1 MIQKDKEDMFMKDER
16 TELRE
21 RRTASTKTYE
31 NPDHSFTKEIYLS
44 PVHYQTEDGN
54 WEEMDDTLTDVETRS
69 ETGNAAEKT
78 QKKAADAS
86 AFINRKGR
94 WQASFA
100 AYADSES
107 AITIKDGAH
116 TIAWHLE
123 QAAPSEACRKDTQVL
138 VYPEILPGID
148 AEYHTAGQAV
158 KENLIL
164 KGAAQV
170 PEQFSFLYHA
180 EGLSVLQHGNQV
192 TFEDADGKEV
202 FCFTAPL
209 MLDMAGSRSEQLAL
223 HLEEEVAEHT
233 WRITLTPDH
242 SWLRDASRI
251 YPVTVD
257 PITTSSL
264 KREEIEDAHVDNLN
278 YGTNYQN
285 SIYLKTM
292 GGDNIQRSFL
302 KFRLPELKTGDM
314 LIGAHLMM
322 VSLAEDKKSRT
333 VEVHRVKQS
342 WSSATLDWNNR
353 PTCDETIE
361 DRLTYTGDEI
371 KYVTLDITNLV
382 KNWYINGGNYGLMVK
397 DAYEFSGYTEFLS
410 SDCHD
415 GFKEMRPHI
424 SLTYMNYSGL
434 EDYWSYHSQDAGR
447 AGAVHVNDCNGN
459 LILIRSDM
467 ATGGS
472 RMPMSIAHVYNTNDR
487 TEDVGYGYGFRLNY
501 HQTIAKKTIGTTD
514 YYEYVDADGT
524 KCYFYYDKEKKE
536 WKDELGKELT
546 LKVNGDTSREPYVI
560 EGKDHS
566 RMVFGR
572 AGHLIHIID
581 QNANQITVTF
591 GKGDGKITAVTDGAG
606 RVAKLAY
613 FTDADGKQT
622 RVKTLTA
629 PDGRV
634 WSFAYTDGKLTAVT
648 DPDGK
653 KSTYAY
659 DTRKM
664 LTSVKNFDGYELRY
678 TYDTRNPYRVKKIA
692 EYAGETAGK
701 SLALTYGYNS
711 TKFTDNK
718 GRKEI
723 YRFDNNGTLTH
734 IHDGYG
740 HALGARFN
748 RSGSHV
754 NCLENTTK
762 LQSNIVQL
770 LKDPIIQAATCGWK
784 SSATDHDVMKMTVNT
799 NVDYVKT
806 GTRSLCVTGSD
817 KTAVGM
823 WYQDVTVK
831 KGQSY
836 TFSMHTRLDKTDM
849 ADDGFACLRVRY
861 EDKDGNAVNTD
872 SEHLTAA
879 TSGFVRLA
887 ATVTVPEDAKT
898 DVLRVYLF
906 SRHIKGSFYGDMA
919 QLEPGGTPNRCNLVD
934 NGDFHLGT
942 ISGFAGNGLT
952 RMDGL
957 TTVGASVYR
966 PVQAASMVVTDT
978 AAFQRYPDGDEQ
990 YLLERLKKFTHVSVL
1005 GRRNDSSGTMWYQV
1019 KVKDGRIGYIRAAST
1034 VSFAAGGDGIR
1045 EGIVAVAGAIVR
1057 ASYSDNAQPVLE
1069 ALNRGTRVG
1078 ICDTKTDANGK
1089 KWVRIGV
1096 SSGTSERHIGY
1107 VPEESVMYVAMNYA
1121 YAKVKT
1127 AGNLRLEPKS
1137 SAASA
1142 GAKAAGDGLVL
1153 RGVVFR
1159 NDGSTWYGVQVGQQM
1174 AYYPLTRLNVT
1185 TEVRYD
1191 SIKTTSVKEKITGL
1205 DTHIYKIQGYP
1216 EKDKK
1221 LTKTLDLCGKNGDTF
1236 MVNAWGRGD
1245 ALPES
1250 TDENRRFGVE
1260 VVFVGKDKDG
1270 KEITDVHYT
1279 NFSPDILDWQF
1290 LSDVY
1295 VAKIEYTSVKVSY
1308 TYCRNA
1314 NLAFFDGLS
1323 LFKEGFGQTFTY
1335 DKDNNIVAVT
1345 DLQNQKQKFEYNDNQ
1360 DMTGVTD
1367 ARGNS
1372 FKYEYDK
1379 NHNVTKGTSAEK
1391 YVLRY
1396 TYDDKGNVLKSAAV
1410 SADDETTGT
1419 WLTRT
1424 MTEDQNHV
1432 ATVKDARGC
1441 QVTYDWDTK
1450 KDLLNSVKD
1459 ARSSTTYYTYDGKTE
1474 HLTSVSKIVK
1484 AKGQDQEV
1492 KVEYGY
1498 SNDHL
1503 TRITHNGFNYGFGY
1517 NEFGKTRLVAV
1528 AGSSIVS
1535 YEYEENNGELLKT
1548 KYANGD
1554 YLRCEYDTQGRLV
1567 KEYYYSAASQK
1578 EQLLHYYVYDR
1589 EGNLYRATDYASGKT
1604 YRMSYDFLDRLMRV
1618 RDEKGNAYQ
1627 YTYDANNNMI
1637 RLRHEADGM
1646 NRTSAYTY
1654 DKDSREIKTTLG
1666 AITRNT
1672 AYDAWGRV
1680 KTQDWKDGENQIF
1693 RVSYEY
1699 PDSGKNIISLPT
1711 AIVNGGSRTE
1721 YTYDNN
1727 GNITSIK
1734 EGGKT
1739 VTYTYDGMNRLTREN
1754 NELLN
1759 KTITYYYDE
1768 GGNLR
1773 EEREYDYT
1781 TESLSGSPKKLTTAV
1796 MDEKWKDK
1804 LLKWGSTEM
1813 TYDACGNMLKKGNTS
1828 FTWTQGRKLSEISN
1842 GKSIRYYYDH
1852 TGARVKKVVDGVT
1865 TEYRMAGSLI
1875 VSERTGDETIW
1886 YQYDSAARLV
1896 AMVVGGVR
1904 YNYVRNAQNDIIGL
1918 IDKTGKRVVSY
1929 KYDSWGKT
1937 ISTTGTLAATIGKKN
1952 PFRYRGYYFDAE
1964 SGMYY
1969 LQSRYYDVEIRRFIS
1984 ADDVG
1989 ILSAEQENLNQYHM
2003 YAYCLNN
2010 PIGRE
2015 DENGYFSLPNWT
2027 KVVVGAVATAAA
2039 VAVTAVVGAS
2049 VAPVIAGVAIS
2060 TAIGGAIGY
2069 LDNGVEGLKDGMAN
2083 GFMIGG
2089 VSAFGGAMISAGTKA
2104 VKTARRGITIGRKM
2118 DRVARAAGL
2127 TDTAIYSDTALW
2139 KPLKASYYNGIKKV
2153 LGQKAA
2159 DLASCFCNKVY
2170 ITTMRN
2176 LGAVIYDSG
2185 LNGAKETGL
2194 FYGMELMVVNGY
2206 KNLVRLLF

>member
-180 EGLSVLQHGNQV
+180 EGLSALQHGSQV
-192 TFEDADGKEV
+192 TFVDADGKEV

-472 RMPMSIAHVYNTNDR
+472 LMPMSIAHVYNTNDR

-546 LKVNGDTSREPYVI
+546 LKVDGDTSREPYVI

-799 NVDYVKT
+799 NADYVKT
-806 GTRSLCVTGSD
+806 GTRSLCVAGSD

-898 DVLRVYLF
+898 DVIRVYLY

-942 ISGFAGNGLT
+942 VSGFSGNGTT

-957 TTVGASVYR
+957 TTIGASVYR

-1127 AGNLRLEPKS
+1127 AGNLRLEPES

-1159 NDGSTWYGVQVGQQM
+1159 NDRSTWYGVQVGRQM

-1250 TDENRRFGVE
+1250 TDKNRRFGVE
-1260 VVFVGKDKDG
+1260 VIFVGKDKDG

-1295 VAKIEYTSVKVSY
+1295 VAKIAYTSVKVSY

-1335 DKDNNIVAVT
+1335 DKDNNIIAVT
-1345 DLQNQKQKFEYNDNQ
+1345 DLQNQKQKFEYNDNL

-1372 FKYEYDK
+1372 FKYEYDD
-1379 NHNVTKGTSAEK
+1379 NHNVLKGTSAEK
-1391 YVLRY
+1391 RILRY

-1410 SADDETTGT
+1410 SPEDETTGT

-1424 MTEDQNHV
+1424 MTDDKNHV

-1441 QVTYDWDTK
+1441 QVIYDWDTK

-1474 HLTSVSKIVK
+1474 RLTSVSKTVK
-1484 AKGQDQEV
+1484 AKGQNQEI

-1498 SNDHL
+1498 SNDRL

-1637 RLRHEADGM
+1637 RLSHEADGT

-1654 DKDSREIKTTLG
+1654 DKDSREIRTTLG

-1711 AIVNGGSRTE
+1711 AVVNGGSRTE

>member
-1 MIQKDKEDMFMKDER
+1 MKDER

-21 RRTASTKTYE
+21 RRAENTKTYE

-54 WEEMDDTLTDVETRS
+54 WEEMDDTLTDVETPS
-69 ETGNAAEKT
+69 ETENAAEKV
-78 QKKAADAS
+78 QKKVADAS
-86 AFINRKGR
+86 AFINCKGR

-100 AYADSES
+100 PYADAASVV
-107 AITIKDGAH
+107 TIKDGAH
-116 TIAWHLE
+116 TISWHLE
-123 QAAPSEACRKDTQVL
+123 QAASSEACRKDTQVL

-180 EGLSVLQHGNQV
+180 EGLSALQHGSQV

-209 MLDMAGSRSEQLAL
+209 MLDMAGSRSEQLTL

-251 YPVTVD
+251 YPVMVD

-264 KREEIEDAHVDNLN
+264 KREEIEDTHVDSLN

-302 KFRLPELKTGDM
+302 KFKLPELKTGDM

-322 VSLAEDKKSRT
+322 VSLAENKKSRT
-333 VEVHRVKQS
+333 IEVHRVKQS

-472 RMPMSIAHVYNTNDR
+472 RMPMSVAHVYNTNDR

-591 GKGDGKITAVTDGAG
+591 GKGDGKITAVTDGVG

-634 WSFAYTDGKLTAVT
+634 WSFAYTDGKLTTVT

-701 SLALTYGYNS
+701 SLSLTYGYNS

-799 NVDYVKT
+799 NADYVKT
-806 GTRSLCVTGSD
+806 GTRSLCVAGSD

-978 AAFQRYPDGDEQ
+978 AAFQRYPDGAEQ

-1019 KVKDGRIGYIRAAST
+1019 KTEDGRIGYIRAAST

-1045 EGIVAVAGAIVR
+1045 EGIVAVAGEVVR
-1057 ASYSDNAQPVLE
+1057 ASYSDSAQPVLE

-1089 KWVRIGV
+1089 KWVRIGI
-1096 SSGTSERHIGY
+1096 SYGKSTRYIGY
-1107 VPEESVMYVAMNYA
+1107 VPEESVMYVGMNEA

-1137 SAASA
+1137 SASSL
-1142 GAKAAGDGLVL
+1142 GAKAAGDGLAL

-1159 NDGSTWYGVQVGQQM
+1159 NDGSKWYGVMSGQKI
-1174 AYYPLTRLNVT
+1174 AYYPLTQLNVT
-1185 TEVRYD
+1185 TEVVYD
-1191 SIKTTSVKEKITGL
+1191 SIKTTSVKEKIAGL
-1205 DTHIYKIQGYP
+1205 DIHVYKIQGFP

-1221 LTKTLDLCGKNGDTF
+1221 LTKTLDLGGKKGDTF

-1295 VAKIEYTSVKVSY
+1295 VAKIAYTSVKVSY

-1323 LFKEGFGQTFTY
+1323 LFKEGFGQTFAY

-1345 DLQNQKQKFEYNDNQ
+1345 DLQNQKQKFEYNDNL

-1372 FKYEYDK
+1372 FKYEYDD
-1379 NHNVTKGTSAEK
+1379 NHNVLKGTSAEK
-1391 YVLRY
+1391 RILRY

-1410 SADDETTGT
+1410 SPEDETTGT

-1424 MTEDQNHV
+1424 MTDDKNHV

-1441 QVTYDWDTK
+1441 QVIYDWDTK

-1474 HLTSVSKIVK
+1474 RLTSVSKTVK
-1484 AKGQDQEV
+1484 AKGQNQEI

-1498 SNDHL
+1498 SNDRL

-1654 DKDSREIKTTLG
+1654 DKDSQEIRTTLG

-1699 PDSGKNIISLPT
+1699 PDSGKNIISLP
-1711 AIVNGGSRTE
+1711 AAVVNGDSRTE

-1781 TESLSGSPKKLTTAV
+1781 TETLSGSPKKLTTAV

-1804 LLKWGSTEM
+1804 LLKWGSTQM
-1813 TYDACGNMLKKGNTS
+1813 TYDACGNMLKKGDTS
-1828 FTWTQGRKLSEISN
+1828 FTWMQGRKLSEISN
-1842 GKSIRYYYDH
+1842 SKSIRYYYDH

-1904 YNYVRNAQNDIIGL
+1904 YNYVRNAQNDITGL

-1984 ADDVG
+1984 ADGIMASVG
-1989 ILSAEQENLNQYHM
+1989 GNIKGSNVFC
-2003 YAYCLNN
+2003 YCFSN
-2010 PIGRE
+2010 PIKTLDLSGKWPKSFRAACE
-2015 DENGYFSLPNWT
+2015 ATVHTIYGFWRMAKTIAGSIKVEAGVGSGIGGSVSANVGYFPVGVSFMAATTDTASFSLANGLET
-2027 KVVVGAVATAAA
+2027 KITTAAS
-2039 VAVTAVVGAS
+2039 AS
-2049 VAPVIAGVAIS
+2049 VSAFDCLS
-2060 TAIGGAIGY
+2060 IGY
-2069 LDNGVEGLKDGMAN
+2069 TEGRQHLYGAENCSCSFWHSTYNEKSSCPAQQKFEGEDNTFSLGVEGYLGLGGKIEVSIDLEELSN
-2083 GFMIGG
+2083 NLLMI
-2089 VSAFGGAMISAGTKA
+2089 
-2104 VKTARRGITIGRKM
+2104 
-2118 DRVARAAGL
+2118 
-2127 TDTAIYSDTALW
+2127 
-2139 KPLKASYYNGIKKV
+2139 YN
-2153 LGQKAA
+2153 
-2159 DLASCFCNKVY
+2159 DC
-2170 ITTMRN
+2170 
-2176 LGAVIYDSG
+2176 
-2185 LNGAKETGL
+2185 
-2194 FYGMELMVVNGY
+2194 MEYN
-2206 KNLVRLLF
+2206 RERFD

>member
-1 MIQKDKEDMFMKDER
+1 MKDER

-21 RRTASTKTYE
+21 RRTENTKTYE

-54 WEEMDDTLTDVETRS
+54 WEEMDDTLTDVETPS
-69 ETGNAAEKT
+69 ETENAAEKV
-78 QKKAADAS
+78 QKKVADAS
-86 AFINRKGR
+86 AFINCKGR

-100 AYADSES
+100 PYADAASVV
-107 AITIKDGAH
+107 TIKDGAH
-116 TIAWHLE
+116 TISWHLE
-123 QAAPSEACRKDTQVL
+123 QAASSEACRKDTQVL

-180 EGLSVLQHGNQV
+180 EGLSALQHGSQV

-209 MLDMAGSRSEQLAL
+209 MLDMAGSRSEQLTL

-251 YPVTVD
+251 YPVMVD

-264 KREEIEDAHVDNLN
+264 KREEIEDTHVDSLN

-302 KFRLPELKTGDM
+302 KFKLPELKTGDM

-322 VSLAEDKKSRT
+322 VSLAENKKSRT
-333 VEVHRVKQS
+333 IEVHRVKQS

-472 RMPMSIAHVYNTNDR
+472 RMPMSVAHVYNTNDR

-591 GKGDGKITAVTDGAG
+591 GKGDGKITAVTDGVG

-634 WSFAYTDGKLTAVT
+634 WSFAYTDGKLTTVT

-701 SLALTYGYNS
+701 SLSLTYGYNS

-799 NVDYVKT
+799 NADYVKT
-806 GTRSLCVTGSD
+806 GTRSLCVAGSD

-978 AAFQRYPDGDEQ
+978 AAFQRYPDGAEQ

-1019 KVKDGRIGYIRAAST
+1019 KTEDGRIGYIRAAST

-1045 EGIVAVAGAIVR
+1045 EGIVAVAGEVVR
-1057 ASYSDNAQPVLE
+1057 ASYSDSAQPVLE

-1089 KWVRIGV
+1089 KWVRIGI
-1096 SSGTSERHIGY
+1096 SYGKSTRYIGY
-1107 VPEESVMYVAMNYA
+1107 VPEESVMYVGMNEA

-1137 SAASA
+1137 SASSL
-1142 GAKAAGDGLVL
+1142 GAKAAGDGLAL

-1159 NDGSTWYGVQVGQQM
+1159 NDGSKWYGVMSGQKI
-1174 AYYPLTRLNVT
+1174 AYYPLTQLNVT
-1185 TEVRYD
+1185 TEVVYD
-1191 SIKTTSVKEKITGL
+1191 SIKTTSVKEKIAGL
-1205 DTHIYKIQGYP
+1205 DIHVYKIQGFP

-1221 LTKTLDLCGKNGDTF
+1221 LTKTLDLGGKKGDTF

-1295 VAKIEYTSVKVSY
+1295 VAKIAYTSVKVSY

-1323 LFKEGFGQTFTY
+1323 LFKEGFGQTFAY

-1345 DLQNQKQKFEYNDNQ
+1345 DLQNQKQKFEYNDNL

-1391 YVLRY
+1391 CVLRY

-1441 QVTYDWDTK
+1441 QSTYAWNTKRDLVT
-1450 KDLLNSVKD
+1450 SIKD
-1459 ARSSTTYYTYDGKTE
+1459 ARSSTTYYMYDDKTKR
-1474 HLTSVSKIVK
+1474 LLSMSKTIK

-1654 DKDSREIKTTLG
+1654 DKDSQEIRTTLG

-1699 PDSGKNIISLPT
+1699 PDSGKNIISLP
-1711 AIVNGGSRTE
+1711 AAVVNGDSRTE

-1781 TESLSGSPKKLTTAV
+1781 TETLSGSPKKLTTAV

-1804 LLKWGSTEM
+1804 LLKWGSTQM
-1813 TYDACGNMLKKGNTS
+1813 TYDACGNMLKKGDTS
-1828 FTWTQGRKLSEISN
+1828 FTWMQGRKLSEISN
-1842 GKSIRYYYDH
+1842 SKSIRYYYDH

-1904 YNYVRNAQNDIIGL
+1904 YNYVRNAQNDITGL

-1984 ADDVG
+1984 ADGIMASVG
-1989 ILSAEQENLNQYHM
+1989 GNIKGSNVFC
-2003 YAYCLNN
+2003 YCFSN
-2010 PIGRE
+2010 PIKTLDLSGKWPKSFRAACE
-2015 DENGYFSLPNWT
+2015 ATVHTIYGFWRMAKTIAGSIKVEAGVGSGIGGSVSANVGYFPVGVSFMAATTDTASFSLANGLET
-2027 KVVVGAVATAAA
+2027 KITTAAS
-2039 VAVTAVVGAS
+2039 AS
-2049 VAPVIAGVAIS
+2049 VSAFDCLS
-2060 TAIGGAIGY
+2060 IGY
-2069 LDNGVEGLKDGMAN
+2069 TEGRQHLYGAENCSCSFWHSTYNEKSSCPAQQKFEGEDNTFSLGVEGYLGLGGKIEVSIDLEELSN
-2083 GFMIGG
+2083 NLLMI
-2089 VSAFGGAMISAGTKA
+2089 
-2104 VKTARRGITIGRKM
+2104 
-2118 DRVARAAGL
+2118 
-2127 TDTAIYSDTALW
+2127 
-2139 KPLKASYYNGIKKV
+2139 YN
-2153 LGQKAA
+2153 
-2159 DLASCFCNKVY
+2159 DC
-2170 ITTMRN
+2170 
-2176 LGAVIYDSG
+2176 
-2185 LNGAKETGL
+2185 
-2194 FYGMELMVVNGY
+2194 MEYN
-2206 KNLVRLLF
+2206 RERFD

>member
-1 MIQKDKEDMFMKDER
+1 MKDER

-21 RRTASTKTYE
+21 RRTENTKTYE

-54 WEEMDDTLTDVETRS
+54 WEEMDDTLTDVETPS
-69 ETGNAAEKT
+69 ETENAAEKV
-78 QKKAADAS
+78 QKKVADAS
-86 AFINRKGR
+86 AFINCKGR

-100 AYADSES
+100 PYADAASVV
-107 AITIKDGAH
+107 TIKDGAH
-116 TIAWHLE
+116 TISWHLE
-123 QAAPSEACRKDTQVL
+123 QAASSEACRKDTQVL

-180 EGLSVLQHGNQV
+180 EGLSALQHGSQV

-209 MLDMAGSRSEQLAL
+209 MLDMAGSRSEQLTL

-251 YPVTVD
+251 YPVMVD

-264 KREEIEDAHVDNLN
+264 KREEIEDTHVDSLN

-302 KFRLPELKTGDM
+302 KFKLPELKTGDM

-322 VSLAEDKKSRT
+322 VSLAENKKSRT
-333 VEVHRVKQS
+333 IEVHRVKQS

-472 RMPMSIAHVYNTNDR
+472 RMPMSVAHVYNTNDR

-591 GKGDGKITAVTDGAG
+591 GKGDGKITAVTDGVG

-634 WSFAYTDGKLTAVT
+634 WSFAYTDGKLTTVT

-701 SLALTYGYNS
+701 SLSLTYGYNS

-799 NVDYVKT
+799 NADYVKT
-806 GTRSLCVTGSD
+806 GTRSLCVAGSD

-978 AAFQRYPDGDEQ
+978 AAFQRYPDGAEQ

-1019 KVKDGRIGYIRAAST
+1019 KTEDGRIGYIRAAST

-1089 KWVRIGV
+1089 KWVRIGG

-1127 AGNLRLEPKS
+1127 DGNLRLEPKP

-1174 AYYPLTRLNVT
+1174 AYYPLTQLNVT

-1250 TDENRRFGVE
+1250 TDKNRRFGVE
-1260 VVFVGKDKDG
+1260 VIFVGKDKDG

-1295 VAKIEYTSVKVSY
+1295 VAKIAYTSVKVSY

-1323 LFKEGFGQTFTY
+1323 LFKEGFGQTFAY

-1345 DLQNQKQKFEYNDNQ
+1345 DLQNQKQKFEYNDNL

-1391 YVLRY
+1391 CVLRY

-1441 QVTYDWDTK
+1441 QSTYAWNTKRDLVT
-1450 KDLLNSVKD
+1450 SIKD
-1459 ARSSTTYYTYDGKTE
+1459 ARSSTTYYMYDDKTKR
-1474 HLTSVSKIVK
+1474 LLSMSKTIK

-1654 DKDSREIKTTLG
+1654 DKDSQEIRTTLG

-1699 PDSGKNIISLPT
+1699 PDSGKNIISLP
-1711 AIVNGGSRTE
+1711 AAVVNGDSRTE

-1781 TESLSGSPKKLTTAV
+1781 TETLSGSPKKLTTAV

-1804 LLKWGSTEM
+1804 LLKWGSTQM
-1813 TYDACGNMLKKGNTS
+1813 TYDACGNMLKKGDTS
-1828 FTWTQGRKLSEISN
+1828 FTWMQGRKLSEISN
-1842 GKSIRYYYDH
+1842 SKSIRYYYDH

-1904 YNYVRNAQNDIIGL
+1904 YNYVRNAQNDITGL

-1984 ADDVG
+1984 ADGIMASVG
-1989 ILSAEQENLNQYHM
+1989 GNIKGSNVFC
-2003 YAYCLNN
+2003 YCFSN
-2010 PIGRE
+2010 PIKTLDLSGKWPKSFRAACE
-2015 DENGYFSLPNWT
+2015 ATVHTIYGFWRMAKTIAGSIKVEAGVGSGIGGSVSANVGYFPVGVSFMAATTDTASFSLANGLET
-2027 KVVVGAVATAAA
+2027 KITTAAS
-2039 VAVTAVVGAS
+2039 AS
-2049 VAPVIAGVAIS
+2049 VSAFDCLS
-2060 TAIGGAIGY
+2060 IGY
-2069 LDNGVEGLKDGMAN
+2069 TEGRQHLYGAENCSCSFWHSTYNEKSSCPAQQKFEGEDNTFSLGVEGYLGLGGKIEVSIDLEELSN
-2083 GFMIGG
+2083 NLLMI
-2089 VSAFGGAMISAGTKA
+2089 
-2104 VKTARRGITIGRKM
+2104 
-2118 DRVARAAGL
+2118 
-2127 TDTAIYSDTALW
+2127 
-2139 KPLKASYYNGIKKV
+2139 YN
-2153 LGQKAA
+2153 
-2159 DLASCFCNKVY
+2159 DC
-2170 ITTMRN
+2170 
-2176 LGAVIYDSG
+2176 
-2185 LNGAKETGL
+2185 
-2194 FYGMELMVVNGY
+2194 MEYN
-2206 KNLVRLLF
+2206 RERFD

>member
-44 PVHYQTEDGN
+44 PVHYQTEDGS
-54 WEEMDDTLTDVETRS
+54 WEEMDDTLADVERPS

-78 QKKAADAS
+78 QKKAVDAS
-86 AFINRKGR
+86 VERAAALWEATDEAEEAGVLNEEKTQGEAAPAFMNRKGR

-107 AITIKDGAH
+107 AITIRDGDH
-116 TIAWHLE
+116 TVSWQLE
-123 QAAPSEACRKDTQVL
+123 QAARSEACRKDDQVL
-138 VYPEILPGID
+138 VYPEIPPGID

-180 EGLSVLQHGNQV
+180 EGLSALQHGSQV
-192 TFEDADGKEV
+192 TFVDADGKEV

-233 WRITLTPDH
+233 WRITLTPNH

-314 LIGAHLMM
+314 LVGAHLMM

-353 PTCDETIE
+353 PTCDETVE

-472 RMPMSIAHVYNTNDR
+472 LMPMSIAHVYNTNDR

-536 WKDELGKELT
+536 WKDELGKEMT

-560 EGKDHS
+560 ESKDHS

-634 WSFAYTDGKLTAVT
+634 WSFAYTDGKLTTVT

-701 SLALTYGYNS
+701 SLSLTYGYNS

-770 LKDPIIQAATCGWK
+770 LKDPVIQAATCGWK

-799 NVDYVKT
+799 NADYVKT
-806 GTRSLCVTGSD
+806 GTRSLCVAGSD

-919 QLEPGGTPNRCNLVD
+919 QLEPGSTPNRCNLVD

-942 ISGFAGNGLT
+942 VSGFAGNGLT

-990 YLLERLKKFTHVSVL
+990 YLLERLKKFTHISVL
-1005 GRRNDSSGTMWYQV
+1005 GIRNDSSGTMWYQV
-1019 KVKDGRIGYIRAAST
+1019 KTEDGRIGYIRAAST

-1045 EGIVAVAGAIVR
+1045 EGIVAVAGEVVR
-1057 ASYSDNAQPVLE
+1057 ASYSDSAQPVLE

-1089 KWVRIGV
+1089 KWVRIGI
-1096 SSGTSERHIGY
+1096 SYGKSTRYIGY
-1107 VPEESVMYVAMNYA
+1107 VPEESVMYVGMNEA

-1137 SAASA
+1137 SASSL
-1142 GAKAAGDGLVL
+1142 GAKAVGDGLAL

-1159 NDGSTWYGVQVGQQM
+1159 KDGSTWYGVMSGQKI
-1174 AYYPLTRLNVT
+1174 AYYPLTQLNVM
-1185 TEVRYD
+1185 TEVVCD
-1191 SIKTTSVKEKITGL
+1191 SIKTTSVKEKIAGL
-1205 DTHIYKIQGYP
+1205 DTHVYKIQGFP

-1221 LTKTLDLCGKNGDTF
+1221 LTKTLDLGGKKGDTF

-1250 TDENRRFGVE
+1250 TDKNRRFGVE
-1260 VVFVGKDKDG
+1260 VIFIGKDKDG

-1323 LFKEGFGQTFTY
+1323 LFKEGFGQTFAY
-1335 DKDNNIVAVT
+1335 DKDNNIIAVT

-1391 YVLRY
+1391 CVLRY

-1410 SADDETTGT
+1410 SPEDETTGT

-1474 HLTSVSKIVK
+1474 HLTSVSKTVK

-1498 SNDHL
+1498 SNDRL

-1711 AIVNGGSRTE
+1711 AVVNGGSRTE

-1739 VTYTYDGMNRLTREN
+1739 ITYTYDGMNRLTREN

-1781 TESLSGSPKKLTTAV
+1781 TEALSGSPKKLTTAV

-1804 LLKWGSTEM
+1804 LLKWGSTQM
-1813 TYDACGNMLKKGNTS
+1813 TYDACGNMLKKGDTS
-1828 FTWTQGRKLSEISN
+1828 FTWTQGRKLSAINN
-1842 GKSIRYYYDH
+1842 GKNIRYYYDH
-1852 TGARVKKVVDGVT
+1852 TGTRVKKVVDGVT

-1929 KYDSWGKT
+1929 KYDNWGKT
-1937 ISTTGTLAATIGKKN
+1937 ISTTGTLAATIGRKN

-1984 ADDVG
+1984 ADNIIVTGTSVEYQNVNLYEYCSDNPVNFQDPSG
-1989 ILSAEQENLNQYHM
+1989 HFILSVLA
-2003 YAYCLNN
+2003 
-2010 PIGRE
+2010 G
-2015 DENGYFSLPNWT
+2015 
-2027 KVVVGAVATAAA
+2027 VGAYFFEAIVSL
-2039 VAVTAVVGAS
+2039 GAS
-2049 VAPVIAGVAIS
+2049 YFFTKAIAGV
-2060 TAIGGAIGY
+2060 
-2069 LDNGVEGLKDGMAN
+2069 
-2083 GFMIGG
+2083 
-2089 VSAFGGAMISAGTKA
+2089 VSEFSRYRKSQKEKRLEEALSR
-2104 VKTARRGITIGRKM
+2104 VITEAQFKQQ
-2118 DRVARAAGL
+2118 
-2127 TDTAIYSDTALW
+2127 
-2139 KPLKASYYNGIKKV
+2139 YNYWT
-2153 LGQKAA
+2153 A
-2159 DLASCFCNKVY
+2159 DLVTVGKKTIIVGGDPLTPEEACLRVSQLKSVICRNEEAAKY
-2170 ITTMRN
+2170 I
-2176 LGAVIYDSG
+2176 I
-2185 LNGAKETGL
+2185 
-2194 FYGMELMVVNGY
+2194 FVNGY
-2206 KNLVRLLF
+2206 VNAIGPEKHGKDFFSHYHPTRNHIGYPSVHIWFFE

>member
-1 MIQKDKEDMFMKDER
+1 MKDER

-21 RRTASTKTYE
+21 RRTENTKTYE

-54 WEEMDDTLTDVETRS
+54 WEEMDDTLTDVETPS
-69 ETGNAAEKT
+69 ETENAAEKV
-78 QKKAADAS
+78 QKKVADAS
-86 AFINRKGR
+86 AFINCKGR

-100 AYADSES
+100 PYADAASVV
-107 AITIKDGAH
+107 TIKDGAH
-116 TIAWHLE
+116 TISWHLE
-123 QAAPSEACRKDTQVL
+123 QAASSEACRKDTQVL

-180 EGLSVLQHGNQV
+180 EGLSALQHGSQV

-209 MLDMAGSRSEQLAL
+209 MLDMAGSRSEQLTL

-251 YPVTVD
+251 YPVMVD

-264 KREEIEDAHVDNLN
+264 KREEIEDTHVDSLN

-302 KFRLPELKTGDM
+302 KFKLPELKTGDM

-322 VSLAEDKKSRT
+322 VSLAENKKSRT
-333 VEVHRVKQS
+333 IEVHRVKQS

-472 RMPMSIAHVYNTNDR
+472 RMPMSVAHVYNTNDR

-591 GKGDGKITAVTDGAG
+591 GKGDGKITAVTDGVG

-634 WSFAYTDGKLTAVT
+634 WSFAYTDGKLTTVT

-701 SLALTYGYNS
+701 SLSLTYGYNS

-799 NVDYVKT
+799 NADYVKT
-806 GTRSLCVTGSD
+806 GTRSLCVAGSD

-978 AAFQRYPDGDEQ
+978 AAFQRYPDGAEQ

-1019 KVKDGRIGYIRAAST
+1019 KTEDGRIGYIRAAST

-1045 EGIVAVAGAIVR
+1045 EGIVAVAGEVVR
-1057 ASYSDNAQPVLE
+1057 ASYSDSAQPVLE

-1089 KWVRIGV
+1089 KWVRIGI
-1096 SSGTSERHIGY
+1096 SYGKSTRYIGY
-1107 VPEESVMYVAMNYA
+1107 VPEESVMYVGMNEA

-1137 SAASA
+1137 SASSL
-1142 GAKAAGDGLVL
+1142 GAKAAGDGLAL

-1159 NDGSTWYGVQVGQQM
+1159 NDGSKWYGVMSGQKI
-1174 AYYPLTRLNVT
+1174 AYYPLTQLNVT
-1185 TEVRYD
+1185 TEVVYD
-1191 SIKTTSVKEKITGL
+1191 SIKTTSVKEKIAGL
-1205 DTHIYKIQGYP
+1205 DIHVYKIQGFP

-1221 LTKTLDLCGKNGDTF
+1221 LTKTLDLGGKKGDTF

-1295 VAKIEYTSVKVSY
+1295 VAKIAYTSVKVSY

-1335 DKDNNIVAVT
+1335 DKDNNIIAVT
-1345 DLQNQKQKFEYNDNQ
+1345 DLQNQKQKFEYNDNL

-1391 YVLRY
+1391 CVLRY

-1441 QVTYDWDTK
+1441 QSTYAWNTKRDLVT
-1450 KDLLNSVKD
+1450 SIKD
-1459 ARSSTTYYTYDGKTE
+1459 ARSSTTYYMYDDKTKR
-1474 HLTSVSKIVK
+1474 LLSMSKTIK

-1654 DKDSREIKTTLG
+1654 DKDSQEIRTTLG

-1699 PDSGKNIISLPT
+1699 PDSGKNIISLP
-1711 AIVNGGSRTE
+1711 AAVVNGDSRTE

-1781 TESLSGSPKKLTTAV
+1781 TETLSGSPKKLTTAV

-1804 LLKWGSTEM
+1804 LLKWGSTQM
-1813 TYDACGNMLKKGNTS
+1813 TYDACGNMLKKGDTS
-1828 FTWTQGRKLSEISN
+1828 FTWMQGRKLSEISN
-1842 GKSIRYYYDH
+1842 SKSIRYYYDH

-1904 YNYVRNAQNDIIGL
+1904 YNYVRNAQNDITGL

-1984 ADDVG
+1984 ADGIMASVG
-1989 ILSAEQENLNQYHM
+1989 GNIKGSNVFC
-2003 YAYCLNN
+2003 YCFSN
-2010 PIGRE
+2010 PIKTLDLSGKWPKSFRAACE
-2015 DENGYFSLPNWT
+2015 ATVHTIYGFWRMAKTIAGSIKVEAGVGSGIGGSVSANVGYFPVGVSFMAATTDTASFSLANGLET
-2027 KVVVGAVATAAA
+2027 KITTAAS
-2039 VAVTAVVGAS
+2039 AS
-2049 VAPVIAGVAIS
+2049 VSAFDCLS
-2060 TAIGGAIGY
+2060 IGY
-2069 LDNGVEGLKDGMAN
+2069 TEGRQHLYGAENCSCSFWHSTYNEKSSCPAQQKFEGEDNTFSLGVEGYLGLGGKIEVSIDLEELSN
-2083 GFMIGG
+2083 NLLMI
-2089 VSAFGGAMISAGTKA
+2089 
-2104 VKTARRGITIGRKM
+2104 
-2118 DRVARAAGL
+2118 
-2127 TDTAIYSDTALW
+2127 
-2139 KPLKASYYNGIKKV
+2139 YN
-2153 LGQKAA
+2153 
-2159 DLASCFCNKVY
+2159 DC
-2170 ITTMRN
+2170 
-2176 LGAVIYDSG
+2176 
-2185 LNGAKETGL
+2185 
-2194 FYGMELMVVNGY
+2194 MEYN
-2206 KNLVRLLF
+2206 RERFD

>member
-1 MIQKDKEDMFMKDER
+1 
-16 TELRE
+16 
-21 RRTASTKTYE
+21 
-31 NPDHSFTKEIYLS
+31 
-44 PVHYQTEDGN
+44 
-54 WEEMDDTLTDVETRS
+54 
-69 ETGNAAEKT
+69 
-78 QKKAADAS
+78 
-86 AFINRKGR
+86 
-94 WQASFA
+94 
-100 AYADSES
+100 
-107 AITIKDGAH
+107 
-116 TIAWHLE
+116 
-123 QAAPSEACRKDTQVL
+123 
-138 VYPEILPGID
+138 
-148 AEYHTAGQAV
+148 
-158 KENLIL
+158 
-164 KGAAQV
+164 
-170 PEQFSFLYHA
+170 
-180 EGLSVLQHGNQV
+180 
-192 TFEDADGKEV
+192 
-202 FCFTAPL
+202 
-209 MLDMAGSRSEQLAL
+209 
-223 HLEEEVAEHT
+223 
-233 WRITLTPDH
+233 
-242 SWLRDASRI
+242 
-251 YPVTVD
+251 
-257 PITTSSL
+257 
-264 KREEIEDAHVDNLN
+264 
-278 YGTNYQN
+278 
-285 SIYLKTM
+285 
-292 GGDNIQRSFL
+292 
-302 KFRLPELKTGDM
+302 
-314 LIGAHLMM
+314 
-322 VSLAEDKKSRT
+322 
-333 VEVHRVKQS
+333 
-342 WSSATLDWNNR
+342 
-353 PTCDETIE
+353 
-361 DRLTYTGDEI
+361 
-371 KYVTLDITNLV
+371 
-382 KNWYINGGNYGLMVK
+382 
-397 DAYEFSGYTEFLS
+397 
-410 SDCHD
+410 
-415 GFKEMRPHI
+415 
-424 SLTYMNYSGL
+424 
-434 EDYWSYHSQDAGR
+434 
-447 AGAVHVNDCNGN
+447 
-459 LILIRSDM
+459 
-467 ATGGS
+467 
-472 RMPMSIAHVYNTNDR
+472 
-487 TEDVGYGYGFRLNY
+487 
-501 HQTIAKKTIGTTD
+501 
-514 YYEYVDADGT
+514 
-524 KCYFYYDKEKKE
+524 
-536 WKDELGKELT
+536 
-546 LKVNGDTSREPYVI
+546 
-560 EGKDHS
+560 
-566 RMVFGR
+566 
-572 AGHLIHIID
+572 
-581 QNANQITVTF
+581 
-591 GKGDGKITAVTDGAG
+591 
-606 RVAKLAY
+606 
-613 FTDADGKQT
+613 
-622 RVKTLTA
+622 
-629 PDGRV
+629 
-634 WSFAYTDGKLTAVT
+634 
-648 DPDGK
+648 
-653 KSTYAY
+653 
-659 DTRKM
+659 M

-701 SLALTYGYNS
+701 SLSLTYGYNS

-799 NVDYVKT
+799 NADYVKT

-978 AAFQRYPDGDEQ
+978 AAFQRYPDGAEQ

-1019 KVKDGRIGYIRAAST
+1019 KTEDGRIGYIRAAST

-1045 EGIVAVAGAIVR
+1045 EGIVAVAGEVVR
-1057 ASYSDNAQPVLE
+1057 SSYSDSSQPVLE

-1089 KWVRIGV
+1089 KWVRIGI
-1096 SSGTSERHIGY
+1096 SYGKSTRYIGY
-1107 VPEESVMYVAMNYA
+1107 VPEESVMYVGMNEA

-1137 SAASA
+1137 SASSL
-1142 GAKAAGDGLVL
+1142 GAKAVGDGLAL

-1159 NDGSTWYGVQVGQQM
+1159 NDGSKWYGVMSGQKI
-1174 AYYPLTRLNVT
+1174 AYYPLTQLNVT
-1185 TEVRYD
+1185 TEVVYD
-1191 SIKTTSVKEKITGL
+1191 SIKTTSVKEKIAGL
-1205 DTHIYKIQGYP
+1205 DIHVYKIQGFP

-1221 LTKTLDLCGKNGDTF
+1221 LTKTLDLGGKKGDTF

-1323 LFKEGFGQTFTY
+1323 LFKEGFGQTFAY

-1372 FKYEYDK
+1372 FKYEYDD

-1391 YVLRY
+1391 RILRY
-1396 TYDDKGNVLKSAAV
+1396 AYDDKGNVVKSAAV
-1410 SADDETTGT
+1410 SAADETTGT

-1441 QVTYDWDTK
+1441 QSTYAWNTKRDLVT
-1450 KDLLNSVKD
+1450 SIKD
-1459 ARSSTTYYTYDGKTE
+1459 ARSSTTYYMYDDKTKR
-1474 HLTSVSKIVK
+1474 LLSMSKTIK

-1498 SNDHL
+1498 SNDRL

-1517 NEFGKTRLVAV
+1517 DEFGKTRLVAV

-1589 EGNLYRATDYASGKT
+1589 EGNLYRATDYASGKM

-1711 AIVNGGSRTE
+1711 AVVNGGSRTE

-1984 ADDVG
+1984 ADGIMASVG
-1989 ILSAEQENLNQYHM
+1989 GNIKGSNVFC
-2003 YAYCLNN
+2003 YCFSN
-2010 PIGRE
+2010 PIKTLDLSGKWPKSFRAACE
-2015 DENGYFSLPNWT
+2015 ATVHTIYGFWRMAKTIAGSIKVEAGVGSGIGGSVSANVGYFPVGVSFMAATTDTASFSLANGLET
-2027 KVVVGAVATAAA
+2027 KITTAAS
-2039 VAVTAVVGAS
+2039 AS
-2049 VAPVIAGVAIS
+2049 VSAFDCLS
-2060 TAIGGAIGY
+2060 IGY
-2069 LDNGVEGLKDGMAN
+2069 TEGRQHLYGAENCSCSFWHSTYNEKSSCPAQQKFEGEDNTFSLGVEGYLGLGGKIEVSIDLEELSN
-2083 GFMIGG
+2083 NLLMI
-2089 VSAFGGAMISAGTKA
+2089 
-2104 VKTARRGITIGRKM
+2104 
-2118 DRVARAAGL
+2118 
-2127 TDTAIYSDTALW
+2127 
-2139 KPLKASYYNGIKKV
+2139 YN
-2153 LGQKAA
+2153 
-2159 DLASCFCNKVY
+2159 DC
-2170 ITTMRN
+2170 
-2176 LGAVIYDSG
+2176 
-2185 LNGAKETGL
+2185 
-2194 FYGMELMVVNGY
+2194 MEYN
-2206 KNLVRLLF
+2206 RERFD

>member
-1 MIQKDKEDMFMKDER
+1 MKDER

-21 RRTASTKTYE
+21 RRTENTKTYE

-54 WEEMDDTLTDVETRS
+54 WEEMDDTLTDVETPS
-69 ETGNAAEKT
+69 ETENAAEKV
-78 QKKAADAS
+78 QKKVADAS
-86 AFINRKGR
+86 AFINCKGR

-100 AYADSES
+100 PYADAASVV
-107 AITIKDGAH
+107 TIKDGAH
-116 TIAWHLE
+116 IISWHLE
-123 QAAPSEACRKDTQVL
+123 QAASSEACRKDTQVL

-180 EGLSVLQHGNQV
+180 EGLSALQHGSQV

-302 KFRLPELKTGDM
+302 KFKLPELKTGDM
-314 LIGAHLMM
+314 LVGAHLVM

-333 VEVHRVKQS
+333 IEVHRVKQS

-472 RMPMSIAHVYNTNDR
+472 LMPMSIAHVYNTNDR

-546 LKVNGDTSREPYVI
+546 LKVNGDTSKEPYVI
-560 EGKDHS
+560 ESKDHS

-606 RVAKLAY
+606 RVAKLEY
-613 FTDADGKQT
+613 FADADGKQT

-659 DTRKM
+659 DTRKL

-701 SLALTYGYNS
+701 SLSLTYGYNS

-770 LKDPIIQAATCGWK
+770 LKDPVIQAATCGWK

-799 NVDYVKT
+799 NADYVKT
-806 GTRSLCVTGSD
+806 GTRSLCVAGSD

-836 TFSMHTRLDKTDM
+836 TFSMHARLDKTDM

-919 QLEPGGTPNRCNLVD
+919 QLEPGSTPNRCNLVD

-942 ISGFAGNGLT
+942 VSGFAGNGLT

-1260 VVFVGKDKDG
+1260 VIFVGKDKDG

-1391 YVLRY
+1391 CVLRY

-1441 QVTYDWDTK
+1441 QSTYAWNTKRDLVT
-1450 KDLLNSVKD
+1450 SIKD
-1459 ARSSTTYYTYDGKTE
+1459 ARSSTTYYMYDDKTKR
-1474 HLTSVSKIVK
+1474 LLSMSKTIK

-1699 PDSGKNIISLPT
+1699 PDSGKNIISLP
-1711 AIVNGGSRTE
+1711 AAVVNGDSRTE

-1781 TESLSGSPKKLTTAV
+1781 TETLSGSPKKLTTAV

-1804 LLKWGSTEM
+1804 LLKWGSTQM
-1813 TYDACGNMLKKGNTS
+1813 TYDACGNMLKKGDTS
-1828 FTWTQGRKLSEISN
+1828 FTWMQGRKLSEISN
-1842 GKSIRYYYDH
+1842 SKSICYYYDH

-1904 YNYVRNAQNDIIGL
+1904 YNYVRNAQNDITGL

-1984 ADDVG
+1984 ADGIMASVG
-1989 ILSAEQENLNQYHM
+1989 GNIKGSNVFC
-2003 YAYCLNN
+2003 YCFSN
-2010 PIGRE
+2010 PIKTLDLSGKWPKSFRAACE
-2015 DENGYFSLPNWT
+2015 ATVHTIYGFWRMAKTIAGSIKVEAGVGSGIGGSVSANVGYFPVGVSFMAATTDTASFSLANGLET
-2027 KVVVGAVATAAA
+2027 KITTAAS
-2039 VAVTAVVGAS
+2039 AS
-2049 VAPVIAGVAIS
+2049 VSAFDCLS
-2060 TAIGGAIGY
+2060 IGY
-2069 LDNGVEGLKDGMAN
+2069 TEGRQHLYGAENCSCSFWHSTYNEKSSCPAQQKFEGEDNTFSLGVEGYLGLGGKIEVSIDLEELSN
-2083 GFMIGG
+2083 NLLMI
-2089 VSAFGGAMISAGTKA
+2089 
-2104 VKTARRGITIGRKM
+2104 
-2118 DRVARAAGL
+2118 
-2127 TDTAIYSDTALW
+2127 
-2139 KPLKASYYNGIKKV
+2139 YN
-2153 LGQKAA
+2153 
-2159 DLASCFCNKVY
+2159 DC
-2170 ITTMRN
+2170 
-2176 LGAVIYDSG
+2176 
-2185 LNGAKETGL
+2185 
-2194 FYGMELMVVNGY
+2194 MEYN
-2206 KNLVRLLF
+2206 RERFD

>member
-1 MIQKDKEDMFMKDER
+1 MHTDMAEK
-16 TELRE
+16 TEETRE
-21 RRTASTKTYE
+21 QEEKNMSKNKRPNPGNGEMTRRELKSRRTGSTKTFE
-31 NPDHSFTKEIYLS
+31 NSDHSFTTEIYLS
-44 PVHYQTEDGN
+44 PVHYQTEDGS
-54 WEEMDDTLTDVETRS
+54 WEEMDDTLEAVETQAVALNGAADETADVESQPEKNTPD
-69 ETGNAAEKT
+69 EQENAA
-78 QKKAADAS
+78 QAAP
-86 AFINRKGR
+86 AFLNRKGR
-94 WQASFA
+94 WQATFA
-100 AYADSES
+100 ASADSES
-107 AITIKDGAH
+107 AITIRDGSH

-302 KFRLPELKTGDM
+302 KFKLPELKTGDM
-314 LIGAHLMM
+314 LVGAHLMM

-353 PTCDETIE
+353 PTCDETVE

-472 RMPMSIAHVYNTNDR
+472 LMPMSIAHVYNTNDR

-536 WKDELGKELT
+536 WKDELGKEMT
-546 LKVNGDTSREPYVI
+546 LKVNGDTSKEPYVI
-560 EGKDHS
+560 ESKDHS

-581 QNANQITVTF
+581 QNANQISVTF

-634 WSFAYTDGKLTAVT
+634 WSFAYTDGKLTTVT

-701 SLALTYGYNS
+701 SLSLTYGYNS

-748 RSGSHV
+748 RSGNHV

-799 NVDYVKT
+799 NADYVKT
-806 GTRSLCVTGSD
+806 GTRSLCVAGSD

-898 DVLRVYLF
+898 DVIRVYLF

-942 ISGFAGNGLT
+942 VSGFSGNGTT

-957 TTVGASVYR
+957 TTIGASVYR

-1045 EGIVAVAGAIVR
+1045 EGIVAVAGEVVR
-1057 ASYSDNAQPVLE
+1057 SSYSDSSQPVLE

-1089 KWVRIGV
+1089 KWVRIGI
-1096 SSGTSERHIGY
+1096 SYGKSTRYIGY
-1107 VPEESVMYVAMNYA
+1107 VPEESVMYVGMNEA

-1137 SAASA
+1137 SASSL
-1142 GAKAAGDGLVL
+1142 GAKAAGDGLAL

-1159 NDGSTWYGVQVGQQM
+1159 KDGSTWYGVMSGQKI
-1174 AYYPLTRLNVT
+1174 AYYPLTQLNVT

-1191 SIKTTSVKEKITGL
+1191 SIKTTSVKEKIAGL
-1205 DTHIYKIQGYP
+1205 DTHVYKIQGFP

-1221 LTKTLDLCGKNGDTF
+1221 LTKTLDLGGKKGDTF

-1323 LFKEGFGQTFTY
+1323 LFKEGFGQTFAY
-1335 DKDNNIVAVT
+1335 DKDNNIIAVT

-1391 YVLRY
+1391 CVLRY

-1410 SADDETTGT
+1410 SAEDETTGT

-1474 HLTSVSKIVK
+1474 RLTSVSKTVK

-1528 AGSSIVS
+1528 AGSSVVS
-1535 YEYEENNGELLKT
+1535 YEYEEKNGKLLKT

-1604 YRMSYDFLDRLMRV
+1604 YRLSYDFLDRLMRV

-1637 RLRHEADGM
+1637 RLRHEADG
-1646 NRTSAYTY
+1646 TVHTIGYTY
-1654 DKDSREIKTTLG
+1654 DKDSRETKTTLG
-1666 AITRNT
+1666 KVTRET

-1680 KTQDWKDGENQIF
+1680 KAQDWKNDESQIF
-1693 RVSYEY
+1693 HVSYEY
-1699 PDSGKNIISLPT
+1699 PDSGKNIIGLPT
-1711 AIVNGGSRTE
+1711 KIVNGGVATE
-1721 YTYDNN
+1721 YTYDAN
-1727 GNITSIK
+1727 GNITS
-1734 EGGKT
+1734 
-1739 VTYTYDGMNRLTREN
+1739 VTENKKKVSYVYDGLNRLVREN

-1781 TESLSGSPKKLTTAV
+1781 TDPVSGTPKKLTTAV
-1796 MDEKWKDK
+1796 MDETWKDK
-1804 LLKWGSTEM
+1804 LLKWGSTGM
-1813 TYDACGNMLKKGNTS
+1813 TYDACGNMLKKGDAT
-1828 FTWTQGRKLSEISN
+1828 FTWTQGRKLSAINN
-1842 GKSIRYYYDH
+1842 GKNIRYYYDH

-1865 TEYRMAGSLI
+1865 TEYRMAGSLL

-1886 YQYDSAARLV
+1886 YQYDSAASLV
-1896 AMVVGGVR
+1896 AMIIGGTR
-1904 YNYVRNAQNDIIGL
+1904 YNYVRNAQNDIVGL
-1918 IDKTGKRVVSY
+1918 IDSTGKRVVYY
-1929 KYDSWGKT
+1929 KYDSWGRAVN
-1937 ISTTGTLAATIGKKN
+1937 ISGTMAATVGQKN

-1969 LQSRYYDVEIRRFIS
+1969 LQSRYYDSEIRRFIS
-1984 ADDVG
+1984 ADNIIVTGTSVEYQNVNLYEYCLDNPINFQDPSG
-1989 ILSAEQENLNQYHM
+1989 HFILSALAGAG
-2003 YAYCLNN
+2003 AYFFEA
-2010 PIGRE
+2010 IV
-2015 DENGYFSLPNWT
+2015 SL
-2027 KVVVGAVATAAA
+2027 
-2039 VAVTAVVGAS
+2039 GAS
-2049 VAPVIAGVAIS
+2049 YLLTKEIAGVVDEFAWYRKSQKEKRDEALLSRVITRDLLKQDYDYW
-2060 TAIGGAIGY
+2060 TAELKKINGKKQVVGGEP
-2069 LDNGVEGLKDGMAN
+2069 LTVEEACLRVSQLKSVMCRN
-2083 GFMIGG
+2083 K
-2089 VSAFGGAMISAGTKA
+2089 SAAWHIIIVNRYFNA
-2104 VKTARRGITIGRKM
+2104 VKPERHGDEA
-2118 DRVARAAGL
+2118 
-2127 TDTAIYSDTALW
+2127 YSHFH
-2139 KPLKASYYNGIKKV
+2139 PI
-2153 LGQKAA
+2153 
-2159 DLASCFCNKVY
+2159 
-2170 ITTMRN
+2170 RN
-2176 LGAVIYDSG
+2176 P
-2185 LNGAKETGL
+2185 TGYPSVHIW
-2194 FYGMELMVVNGY
+2194 F
-2206 KNLVRLLF
+2206 FD

>member
-44 PVHYQTEDGN
+44 PVHYQTEDGS
-54 WEEMDDTLTDVETRS
+54 WEEMDDTLADVERPS

-78 QKKAADAS
+78 QKKAVDAS
-86 AFINRKGR
+86 VERAAALWEATDEAEEAGVLNEEKTQGEAAPAFMNRKGR
-94 WQASFA
+94 WQGSFA

-107 AITIKDGAH
+107 AITIRDGDH
-116 TIAWHLE
+116 TVSWQLE
-123 QAAPSEACRKDTQVL
+123 QAARSEACRKDDQVL
-138 VYPEILPGID
+138 VYPEIPPGID

-180 EGLSVLQHGNQV
+180 EGLSALQHGSQV
-192 TFEDADGKEV
+192 TFVDADGKEV

-233 WRITLTPDH
+233 WRITLTPNH

-314 LIGAHLMM
+314 LVGAHLMM

-353 PTCDETIE
+353 PTCDETVE

-472 RMPMSIAHVYNTNDR
+472 LMPMSIAHVYNTNDR

-536 WKDELGKELT
+536 WKDELGKEMT

-560 EGKDHS
+560 ESKDHS

-634 WSFAYTDGKLTAVT
+634 WSFAYTDGKLTTVT

-701 SLALTYGYNS
+701 SLSLTYGYNS

-799 NVDYVKT
+799 NADYVKT
-806 GTRSLCVTGSD
+806 GTRSLCVAGSD

-831 KGQSY
+831 KGQAY
-836 TFSMHTRLDKTDM
+836 TFSMHALLKSDETGK
-849 ADDGFACLRVRY
+849 DGFACLRVRY

-872 SEHLTAA
+872 SEHLTAT
-879 TSGFVRLA
+879 TSGFVRLV

-957 TTVGASVYR
+957 TTIGTSVYR

-990 YLLERLKKFTHVSVL
+990 YLLERLKKFTHISVL

-1019 KVKDGRIGYIRAAST
+1019 KTEDGRIGYIRAAST

-1045 EGIVAVAGAIVR
+1045 EGIVAVAGEVVR
-1057 ASYSDNAQPVLE
+1057 ASYSDSAQPVLE

-1089 KWVRIGV
+1089 KWVRIGI
-1096 SSGTSERHIGY
+1096 SYGKSTRYIGY
-1107 VPEESVMYVAMNYA
+1107 VPEESVMYVGMNEA

-1137 SAASA
+1137 SASSL
-1142 GAKAAGDGLVL
+1142 GAKAVGDGLAL

-1159 NDGSTWYGVQVGQQM
+1159 KDGSTWYGVMSGQKI
-1174 AYYPLTRLNVT
+1174 AYYPLTQLNVM
-1185 TEVRYD
+1185 TEVVCD
-1191 SIKTTSVKEKITGL
+1191 SIKTTSVKEKIAGL
-1205 DTHIYKIQGYP
+1205 DTHVYKIQGFP

-1221 LTKTLDLCGKNGDTF
+1221 LTKTLDLGGKKGDTF

-1323 LFKEGFGQTFTY
+1323 LFKEGFGQTFAY
-1335 DKDNNIVAVT
+1335 DKDNNIIAVT

-1391 YVLRY
+1391 CVLRY

-1410 SADDETTGT
+1410 SPEDETTGT

-1474 HLTSVSKIVK
+1474 HLTSVSKTVK

-1498 SNDHL
+1498 SNDRL

-1711 AIVNGGSRTE
+1711 AVVNGGSRTE

-1739 VTYTYDGMNRLTREN
+1739 ITYTYDGMNRLTREN

-1781 TESLSGSPKKLTTAV
+1781 TEALSGSPKKLTTAV

-1804 LLKWGSTEM
+1804 LLKWGSTQM
-1813 TYDACGNMLKKGNTS
+1813 TYDACGNMLKKGDTS
-1828 FTWTQGRKLSEISN
+1828 FTWTQGRKLSAINN
-1842 GKSIRYYYDH
+1842 GKNIRYYYDH
-1852 TGARVKKVVDGVT
+1852 TGTRVKKVVDGVT

-1929 KYDSWGKT
+1929 KYDNWGKT
-1937 ISTTGTLAATIGKKN
+1937 ISTTGTLAATIGRKN

-1984 ADDVG
+1984 ADNIIVTGTSVEYQNVNLYEYCSDNPVNFQDPSG
-1989 ILSAEQENLNQYHM
+1989 HFILSVLA
-2003 YAYCLNN
+2003 
-2010 PIGRE
+2010 G
-2015 DENGYFSLPNWT
+2015 
-2027 KVVVGAVATAAA
+2027 VGAYFFEAIVSL
-2039 VAVTAVVGAS
+2039 GAS
-2049 VAPVIAGVAIS
+2049 YFFTKAIAGV
-2060 TAIGGAIGY
+2060 
-2069 LDNGVEGLKDGMAN
+2069 
-2083 GFMIGG
+2083 
-2089 VSAFGGAMISAGTKA
+2089 VSEFSRYRKSQKEKRLEEALSR
-2104 VKTARRGITIGRKM
+2104 VITEAQFKQQ
-2118 DRVARAAGL
+2118 
-2127 TDTAIYSDTALW
+2127 
-2139 KPLKASYYNGIKKV
+2139 YNYWT
-2153 LGQKAA
+2153 A
-2159 DLASCFCNKVY
+2159 DLVTVGKKTIIVGGDPLTPEEACLRVSQLKSVICRNEEAAKY
-2170 ITTMRN
+2170 I
-2176 LGAVIYDSG
+2176 I
-2185 LNGAKETGL
+2185 
-2194 FYGMELMVVNGY
+2194 FVNGY
-2206 KNLVRLLF
+2206 VNAIGPEKHGKDFFSHYHPTRNHIGYPSVHIWFFE

>member
-44 PVHYQTEDGN
+44 PVHYQTEDGS
-54 WEEMDDTLTDVETRS
+54 WEEMDDTLADVERPS

-78 QKKAADAS
+78 QKKAVDAS
-86 AFINRKGR
+86 VERAAALWEATDEAEEAGVLNEEKTQGEAAPAFMNRKGR

-107 AITIKDGAH
+107 AITIRDGDH
-116 TIAWHLE
+116 TVSWQLE
-123 QAAPSEACRKDTQVL
+123 QAARSEACRKDDQVL
-138 VYPEILPGID
+138 VYPEIPPGID

-180 EGLSVLQHGNQV
+180 EGLSALQHGSQV
-192 TFEDADGKEV
+192 TFVDADGKEV

-233 WRITLTPDH
+233 WRITLTPNH

-314 LIGAHLMM
+314 LVGAHLMM

-353 PTCDETIE
+353 PTCDETVE

-472 RMPMSIAHVYNTNDR
+472 LMPMSIAHVYNTNDR

-536 WKDELGKELT
+536 WKDELGKEMT

-560 EGKDHS
+560 ESKDHS

-634 WSFAYTDGKLTAVT
+634 WSFAYTDGKLTTVT

-701 SLALTYGYNS
+701 SLSLTYGYNS

-799 NVDYVKT
+799 NADYVKT
-806 GTRSLCVTGSD
+806 GTRSLCVAGSD

-831 KGQSY
+831 KGQAY
-836 TFSMHTRLDKTDM
+836 TFSMHALLKSDETGK
-849 ADDGFACLRVRY
+849 DGFACLRVRY

-872 SEHLTAA
+872 SEHLTAT
-879 TSGFVRLA
+879 TSGFVRLV

-957 TTVGASVYR
+957 TTIGTSVYR

-990 YLLERLKKFTHVSVL
+990 YLLERLKKFTHISVL

-1019 KVKDGRIGYIRAAST
+1019 KTEDGRIGYIRAAST

-1045 EGIVAVAGAIVR
+1045 EGIVAVAGEVVR
-1057 ASYSDNAQPVLE
+1057 ASYSDSAQPVLE

-1089 KWVRIGV
+1089 KWVRIGI
-1096 SSGTSERHIGY
+1096 SYGKSTRYIGY
-1107 VPEESVMYVAMNYA
+1107 VPEESVMYVGMNEA

-1137 SAASA
+1137 SASSL
-1142 GAKAAGDGLVL
+1142 GAKAVGDGLAL

-1159 NDGSTWYGVQVGQQM
+1159 KDGSTWYGVMSGQKI
-1174 AYYPLTRLNVT
+1174 AYYPLTQLNVM
-1185 TEVRYD
+1185 TEVVCD
-1191 SIKTTSVKEKITGL
+1191 SIKTTSVKEKIAGL
-1205 DTHIYKIQGYP
+1205 DTHVYKIQGFP

-1221 LTKTLDLCGKNGDTF
+1221 LTKTLDLGGKKGDTF

-1323 LFKEGFGQTFTY
+1323 LFKEGFGQTFAY
-1335 DKDNNIVAVT
+1335 DKDNNIIAVT

-1391 YVLRY
+1391 CVLRY

-1410 SADDETTGT
+1410 SPEDETTGT

-1474 HLTSVSKIVK
+1474 HLTSVSKTVK

-1498 SNDHL
+1498 SNDRL

-1711 AIVNGGSRTE
+1711 AVVNGGSRTE

-1739 VTYTYDGMNRLTREN
+1739 ITYTYDGMNRLTREN

-1781 TESLSGSPKKLTTAV
+1781 TEALSGSPKKLTTAV

-1804 LLKWGSTEM
+1804 LLKWGSTQM
-1813 TYDACGNMLKKGNTS
+1813 TYDACGNMLKKGDTS
-1828 FTWTQGRKLSEISN
+1828 FTWTQGRKLSAINN
-1842 GKSIRYYYDH
+1842 GKNIRYYYDH
-1852 TGARVKKVVDGVT
+1852 TGTRVKKVVDGVT

-1929 KYDSWGKT
+1929 KYDNWGKT
-1937 ISTTGTLAATIGKKN
+1937 ISTTGTLAATIGRKN

-1984 ADDVG
+1984 ADNIIVTGTSVEYQNVNLYEYCSDNPVNFQDPSG
-1989 ILSAEQENLNQYHM
+1989 HFILSVLA
-2003 YAYCLNN
+2003 
-2010 PIGRE
+2010 G
-2015 DENGYFSLPNWT
+2015 
-2027 KVVVGAVATAAA
+2027 VGAYFFEAIVSL
-2039 VAVTAVVGAS
+2039 GAS
-2049 VAPVIAGVAIS
+2049 YFFTKAIAGV
-2060 TAIGGAIGY
+2060 
-2069 LDNGVEGLKDGMAN
+2069 
-2083 GFMIGG
+2083 
-2089 VSAFGGAMISAGTKA
+2089 VSEFSRYRKSQKEKRLEEALSR
-2104 VKTARRGITIGRKM
+2104 VITEAQFKQQ
-2118 DRVARAAGL
+2118 
-2127 TDTAIYSDTALW
+2127 
-2139 KPLKASYYNGIKKV
+2139 YNYWT
-2153 LGQKAA
+2153 A
-2159 DLASCFCNKVY
+2159 DLVTVGKKTIIVGGDPLTPEEACLRVSQLKSVICRNEEAAKY
-2170 ITTMRN
+2170 I
-2176 LGAVIYDSG
+2176 I
-2185 LNGAKETGL
+2185 
-2194 FYGMELMVVNGY
+2194 FVNGY
-2206 KNLVRLLF
+2206 VNAIGPEKHGKDFFSHYHPTRNHIGYPSVHIWFFE